1 MTGAGPPADI
11 LATEV
16 FSAIQG
22 EAALVGERQVFVRLT
37 GCNIRCA
44 YCDQPEALDL
54 QAGPCRVERT
64 PGRRDWQVTDS
75 PLPIPRLAE
84 AVDRLWQLLP
94 HHSVSLTGGEPLM
107 QTHRVTELAR
117 LLADAGRPV
126 MLETNGTL
134 LPALRRVLPWITYVS
149 MDVKLPSVD
158 GERVAPEVQRTF
170 LTAAIEAGAT
180 AWVKIV
186 IGHSTDPRQF
196 DDALQM
202 VAEVAALTR
211 PVSTGPAAAGGR
223 AAAAGGSDR
232 RPEVFLQPVTPFG
245 TVDAAPTA
253 DQVLEL
259 QERALRRYPRVRV
272 VPQTH
277 KAIGQL

>member
-1 MTGAGPPADI
+1 MTETGPPTDI

-54 QAGPCRVERT
+54 QPGPCRIEHT

-75 PLPIPRLAE
+75 PLPIVLVAD
-84 AVDRLWQLLP
+84 AVDRLWELLP

-107 QTHRVTELAR
+107 QTRRVTELAR
-117 LLADAGRPV
+117 RLAAAGRPV

-134 LPALRRVLPWITYVS
+134 VPALKRVLPWITYVS

-158 GERVAPEVQRTF
+158 GEQVAVDVQREF
-170 LTAAIEAGAT
+170 LATALEAGVT

-186 IGHSTDPRQF
+186 IGASTDPVQF
-196 DDALQM
+196 DAALRM
-202 VAEVAALTR
+202 VAEVAEHGDRAGTTR
-211 PVSTGPAAAGGR
+211 TAADRSAIGVSGH
-223 AAAAGGSDR
+223 

-245 TVDAAPTA
+245 TVDAGPSA
-253 DQVLEL
+253 DQVLDL